1 MADTD
6 HHVTELVEK
15 ARAGNRASLGQLVD
29 RFHKDVF
36 RMVYYRIYSPMDAE
50 DLTQEIFMQMSKS
63 LSSLKDAGS
72 IRPWLFRI
80 ALNRVRDFRRKKSI
94 LSFFDTTIEL
104 ELPLIYR
111 GTPTGE
117 RRACALRALEAVG
130 LKGWETHT
138 PSELSGGQQ
147 QRVAIARAIVANPK
161 VLLADEPTGN
171 LDSARSREIMEVLA
185 AFNSERGITIAL
197 VTHDADMATY
207 AKRII
212 HFLDGIIDTEEQN
225 GGIA

>member
-15 ARAGNRASLGQLVD
+15 ARAGNRASPGQLVD

-72 IRPWLFRI
+72 IRPWLSRI

-104 ELPLIYR
+104 EAAAQAAPENHNNPANA
-111 GTPTGE
+111 T
-117 RRACALRALEAVG
+117 
-130 LKGWETHT
+130 
-138 PSELSGGQQ
+138 SGKK
-147 QRVAIARAIVANPK
+147 A
-161 VLLADEPTGN
+161 
-171 LDSARSREIMEVLA
+171 
-185 AFNSERGITIAL
+185 
-197 VTHDADMATY
+197 
-207 AKRII
+207 
-212 HFLDGIIDTEEQN
+212 
-225 GGIA
+225 

>member
-15 ARAGNRASLGQLVD
+15 ARAGNRASPGQLVD

-104 ELPLIYR
+104 EAAAQAAPENHNNPANAMMLKEFQLQFRQLTDSLSQREREVFLLRFVNHLGIREIADVLKR
-111 GTPTGE
+111 GESTVKTH
-117 RRACALRALEAVG
+117 LYRALNKFRQNPG
-130 LKGWETHT
+130 LHDLLKG
-138 PSELSGGQQ
+138 G
-147 QRVAIARAIVANPK
+147 
-161 VLLADEPTGN
+161 LL
-171 LDSARSREIMEVLA
+171 
-185 AFNSERGITIAL
+185 
-197 VTHDADMATY
+197 
-207 AKRII
+207 
-212 HFLDGIIDTEEQN
+212 
-225 GGIA
+225 